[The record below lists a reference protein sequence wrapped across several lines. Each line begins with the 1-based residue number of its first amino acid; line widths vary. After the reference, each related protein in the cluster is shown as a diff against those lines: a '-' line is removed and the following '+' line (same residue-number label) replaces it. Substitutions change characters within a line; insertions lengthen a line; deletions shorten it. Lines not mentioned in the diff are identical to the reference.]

1 LRCEICVNDSR
12 QRGSTLAVG
21 LMLLSLVTLLALAG
35 SSGAQVE
42 QLLAQNESFRENAAS
57 AASAGIEMAIR
68 AIVTSPDPES
78 VVPRIT
84 AAWPDPGDS
93 VEVTIQFKGYEFALP
108 QAAGAPLA
116 GAHFDIVST
125 GRSARGAV
133 DRQRA
138 GVRWVVPSPEPG
150 TGTDCEPLS
159 PRRCV
164 QLHELR
170 RYSWQ
175 RVPAQ

>member
-1 LRCEICVNDSR
+1 
-12 QRGSTLAVG
+12 
-21 LMLLSLVTLLALAG
+21 MLLSLVTLLALAG

-68 AIVTSPDPES
+68 AIVTSPAPES

-84 AAWPDPGDS
+84 APWPGPADS
-93 VEVTIQFKGYEFALP
+93 FEVTIRFKGYESTLP
-108 QAAGAPLA
+108 QAPDAQLA

-138 GVRWVVPSPEPG
+138 GVMFVVHSPQPIAG
-150 TGTDCEPLS
+150 MDCEPVT

-164 QLHELR
+164 RLHELR
-170 RYSWQ
+170 RHSWL

>member
-1 LRCEICVNDSR
+1 
-12 QRGSTLAVG
+12 
-21 LMLLSLVTLLALAG
+21 MLLSLVTLLALAG

-68 AIVTSPDPES
+68 AIVTSPAPES

-84 AAWPDPGDS
+84 APWPGPDDS
-93 VEVTIQFKGYEFALP
+93 FEVTIQFKGYELALP

-125 GRSARGAV
+125 GRSVRGAV

-138 GVRWVVPSPEPG
+138 GIMFVVQSPEPAAG
-150 TGTDCEPLS
+150 TACEPLA
-159 PRRCV
+159 PRRCA
-164 QLHELR
+164 QLHALR
-170 RYSWQ
+170 RQSWQ
-175 RVPAQ
+175 RVPTP